1 MGVILGCFFRSPS
14 AAMRWWC
21 QTPPQQIQVSQRK
34 QGEPVR
40 QILGQAAVPDFA
52 MAPQMLDHT
61 EGMLAAGVRYRMNR
75 RAKPGQPLTKHQ
87 KAINQSRSKVRA
99 RGLGALPVMKHLWGH
114 RKVRYRG
121 LAKNLAHGFT
131 LFALAN
137 LYLLRRR
144 LTPPP
149 HRCAW

>member
-61 EGMLAAGVRYRMNR
+61 EGMLAAGAHFGTALINGFLML
-75 RAKPGQPLTKHQ
+75 GQRLAGLGPTIH
-87 KAINQSRSKVRA
+87 AIAHA
-99 RGLGALPVMKHLWGH
+99 RGEHAFGVVKHLWGH